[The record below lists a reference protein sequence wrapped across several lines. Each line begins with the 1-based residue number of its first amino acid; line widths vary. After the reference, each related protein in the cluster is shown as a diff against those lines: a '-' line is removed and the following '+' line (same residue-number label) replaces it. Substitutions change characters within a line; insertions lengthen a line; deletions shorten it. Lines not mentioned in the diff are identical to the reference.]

1 MAKNKKYWKTLLA
14 SSSDKKHAAQTGEDP
29 LEEGLKQL
37 TWFESSKLAVR
48 RGINKTYETFGE
60 EVGNSLT
67 AGVPALYLLGLLPF
81 AAINSYLTASAA
93 EGATQTSIIMSVIGR
108 SAFIITLFLA
118 LLMSTIYHLMKHGT
132 PHKRVMNKVNRSVAY
147 FAILG
152 AYTPICID
160 VLGTVSGAVLWSLEA
175 AMAVAGVLVT
185 ALAYHT
191 KVGKGFTYF
200 IYAAM
205 GWAIIFRIFE
215 FYRNVSLVCFWL
227 LMSGAIV
234 YTVGIFFA
242 PSKRRFKF
250 SHMVWHFFILAGV
263 VLHVLGFVYFFK

>member
-1 MAKNKKYWKTLLA
+1 MAKNNKFWKTLLA
-14 SSSDKKHAAQTGEDP
+14 GSDDNKHAAQTGQDP
-29 LEEGLKQL
+29 LEEGLKEL
-37 TWFESSKLAVR
+37 TWFESSKRAVQ
-48 RGINKTYETFGE
+48 RGLHKTYETFGE

-81 AAINSYLTASAA
+81 AAINSYNIASAEA
-93 EGATQTSIIMSVIGR
+93 GATQASVIMSVIGR
-108 SAFIITLFLA
+108 SAFIITLILS
-118 LLMSTIYHLMKHGT
+118 LLMSTIYHFMKHGT
-132 PHKRVMNKVNRSVAY
+132 PHKRIMNKVNRSVAY

-160 VLGTVSGAVLWSLEA
+160 ILGTVSGAVLWALEA
-175 AMAVAGVLVT
+175 AMAIAGVLVT

-191 KVGKGFTYF
+191 KVGKSFTYF

-205 GWAIIFRIFE
+205 GWAIIFRIVE
-215 FYRNVSLVCFWL
+215 FYKNTSLVCFWL
-227 LMSGAIV
+227 LLSGAIV

-250 SHMVWHFFILAGV
+250 SHMVWHFFVLAGV
-263 VLHVLGFVYFFK
+263 VLHVLGFVYFFG

>member
-29 LEEGLKQL
+29 LEEGLKDL
-37 TWFESSKLAVR
+37 TWFESSKQAVK
-48 RGINKTYETFGE
+48 RGLHKTYETFGE

-67 AGVPALYLLGLLPF
+67 AGIPALYLLGLLPF
-81 AAINSYLTASAA
+81 AAINAYIGASGA
-93 EGATQTSIIMSVIGR
+93 EGATQGSVVMTVIGK
-108 SAFIITLFLA
+108 SAFIITLILA
-118 LLMSTIYHLMKHGT
+118 LLMSTVYHLMKHGT
-132 PHKRVMNKVNRSVAY
+132 PHKRIMNKVNRSVAY

-152 AYTPICID
+152 AYTPICINL
-160 VLGTVSGAVLWSLEA
+160 LGTVSVAVIWALEA
-175 AMAVAGVLVT
+175 AMAIAGVLVT

-191 KVGKGFTYF
+191 KVGKAFTYF

-205 GWAIIFRIFE
+205 GWAIIFRIVE
-215 FYRNVSLVCFWL
+215 FYHNTSLVCFWL
-227 LMSGAIV
+227 LLSGAIV

-250 SHMVWHFFILAGV
+250 SHMVWHFFILAGL
-263 VLHVLGFVYFFK
+263 VLHVLGFVYFFG

>member
-37 TWFESSKLAVR
+37 TWFESSKQAVR

-60 EVGNSLT
+60 EVGNSIT
-67 AGVPALYLLGLLPF
+67 SGVAVLYLLGLLPF
-81 AAINSYLTASAA
+81 AAINTYLRVSGQDGASQAHVV
-93 EGATQTSIIMSVIGR
+93 MSVIAI
-108 SAFIITLFLA
+108 SAFIITLILA
-118 LLMSTIYHLMKHGT
+118 LLMSTVYHLMKHGT

-152 AYTPICID
+152 AYTPICIN
-160 VLGTVSGAVLWSLEA
+160 VLGPISGAVLWSLEA
-175 AMAVAGVLVT
+175 ACAVAGVLVT

-200 IYAAM
+200 IYALM
-205 GWAIIFRIFE
+205 GWGIIFRIIELFE
-215 FYRNVSLVCFWL
+215 NTSLVAFWL
-227 LMSGAIV
+227 FLSSAIV
-234 YTVGIFFA
+234 YTVGLF
-242 PSKRRFKF
+242 
-250 SHMVWHFFILAGV
+250 L
-263 VLHVLGFVYFFK
+263 VLSM

>member
-37 TWFESSKLAVR
+37 TWFESSKQAVR

-60 EVGNSLT
+60 EVGNSIT
-67 AGVPALYLLGLLPF
+67 SGVVVLYLLGLLPF
-81 AAINSYLTASAA
+81 AAINTYLRVTAENSASQA
-93 EGATQTSIIMSVIGR
+93 HVVMSVIAI
-108 SAFIITLFLA
+108 SAFIVTLILA
-118 LLMSTIYHLMKHGT
+118 LLMSTVYHLMKHGT

-152 AYTPICID
+152 AYTPICINI
-160 VLGTVSGAVLWSLEA
+160 LGPISGAVLWALEA
-175 AMAVAGVLVT
+175 ACAIAGVLVT

-200 IYAAM
+200 IYALM
-205 GWAIIFRIFE
+205 GWGIIFRIVE
-215 FYRNVSLVCFWL
+215 FYRNTSLVTFWL
-227 LMSGAIV
+227 LLSGAIV

-250 SHMVWHFFILAGV
+250 SHMVWHFFCIAGV

>member
-29 LEEGLKQL
+29 LEEGLKDL
-37 TWFESSKLAVR
+37 TWFESSKQAVK
-48 RGINKTYETFGE
+48 RGLHKTYETFGE

-67 AGVPALYLLGLLPF
+67 AGIPALYLLGLLPF
-81 AAINSYLTASAA
+81 AAINAYIGATAA
-93 EGATQTSIIMSVIGR
+93 EGATQGSVVMTVIGK
-108 SAFIITLFLA
+108 SAFIVTLILA
-118 LLMSTIYHLMKHGT
+118 LLMSTVYHLMKHGT
-132 PHKRVMNKVNRSVAY
+132 PHKRIMNKVNRSVAY

-152 AYTPICID
+152 AYTPICINL
-160 VLGTVSGAVLWSLEA
+160 LGTVSGAVLWALEA
-175 AMAVAGVLVT
+175 AMAIAGVLVT

-191 KVGKGFTYF
+191 KVGKAFTYF

-205 GWAIIFRIFE
+205 GWAIIFRIVE
-215 FYRNVSLVCFWL
+215 FYNNVSHLCFWL
-227 LMSGAIV
+227 LMSGAFV

-250 SHMVWHFFILAGV
+250 SHMVWHFFILAGL
-263 VLHVLGFVYFFK
+263 VLHVLGFVYFFG

>member
-1 MAKNKKYWKTLLA
+1 MAKNKRYWKTMLA
-14 SSSDKKHAAQTGEDP
+14 GSDDKKHAATTGEDP
-29 LEEGLKQL
+29 LEEGLKDL
-37 TWFESSKLAVR
+37 TWFESSKRAVK
-48 RGINKTYETFGE
+48 RGLHKTYETFGE
-60 EVGNSLT
+60 EVGNSIT
-67 AGVPALYLLGLLPF
+67 SGVPALYLLGLLPF
-81 AAINSYLTASAA
+81 AAINAYLGAIAV
-93 EGATQTSIIMSVIGR
+93 EGTTQAHVVMTVIAR

-118 LLMSTIYHLMKHGT
+118 LLMSTVYHLMKHGT

-152 AYTPICID
+152 AYTPICVNI
-160 VLGTVSGAVLWSLEA
+160 LGPISGSVLWALEA

-191 KVGKGFTYF
+191 KVGKAFTYF

-205 GWAIIFRIFE
+205 GWAIIFRIVE
-215 FYRNVSLVCFWL
+215 FYQNTSLVCFWL
-227 LMSGAIV
+227 LISGAIV

-250 SHMVWHFFILAGV
+250 SHMVWHFFCLAGV
-263 VLHVLGFVYFFK
+263 VLHVLGFIYFFG

>member
-37 TWFESSKLAVR
+37 TWFESSKQAVR

-60 EVGNSLT
+60 EVGNSVT
-67 AGVPALYLLGLLPF
+67 SGVAVLYLLGLLPF
-81 AAINSYLTASAA
+81 AAINTYLRVSAQDGASQAHVV
-93 EGATQTSIIMSVIGR
+93 MSVIAI
-108 SAFIITLFLA
+108 SAFLITLILA
-118 LLMSTIYHLMKHGT
+118 LLMSTVYHLMKHGT

-152 AYTPICID
+152 AYTPICIN
-160 VLGTVSGAVLWSLEA
+160 VLGTISGAVLWSLEA
-175 AMAVAGVLVT
+175 ACAVAGVLVT

-205 GWAIIFRIFE
+205 GWSIIFRIIE
-215 FYRNVSLVCFWL
+215 FYNNVSHLCFWL
-227 LMSGAIV
+227 LISGAIV
-234 YTVGIFFA
+234 
-242 PSKRRFKF
+242 
-250 SHMVWHFFILAGV
+250 
-263 VLHVLGFVYFFK
+263 

>member
-1 MAKNKKYWKTLLA
+1 MAKNKKYWDTMLTG
-14 SSSDKKHAAQTGEDP
+14 SDDKQHAMTTGEDP
-29 LEEGLKQL
+29 LETALKDL
-37 TWFESSKLAVR
+37 SWFESSKLAVK
-48 RGINKTYETFGE
+48 RGLNKTYETFGE
-60 EVGNSLT
+60 EVGNSVT

-81 AAINSYLTASAA
+81 AAISTYIKASAVQ
-93 EGATQTSIIMSVIGR
+93 GASQTSIVMSVIGT

-152 AYTPICID
+152 AYTPICIN
-160 VLGTVSGAVLWSLEA
+160 VLGPISGAVLWSLEA
-175 AMAVAGVLVT
+175 ALAVAGVLVT

-191 KVGKGFTYF
+191 KAGKGFTYF
-200 IYAAM
+200 IYALM
-205 GWAIIFRIFE
+205 GWGILFRIVE
-215 FYRNVSLVCFWL
+215 LYKNLSTICFWL
-227 LMSGAIV
+227 LLSGAIV

-242 PSKRRFKF
+242 PSSRRFKF

-263 VLHVLGFVYFFK
+263 VLHVLGFVYFFG

>member
-14 SSSDKKHAAQTGEDP
+14 GSDDKKHAATTGEDP
-29 LEEGLKQL
+29 LEEGLKEL
-37 TWFESSKLAVR
+37 TWFESSKRAVQ
-48 RGINKTYETFGE
+48 RGLHKTYETFGE

-81 AAINSYLTASAA
+81 AAINAYVGTSAEA
-93 EGATQTSIIMSVIGR
+93 GVSQAHVIMSVIGI
-108 SAFIITLFLA
+108 SAFIITLILA
-118 LLMSTIYHLMKHGT
+118 LLMSTVYHLMKHGT
-132 PHKRVMNKVNRSVAY
+132 PHKRIMNKVNRSVAY

-152 AYTPICID
+152 AYTPICIN
-160 VLGTVSGAVLWSLEA
+160 VLGPISGSVLWALEA
-175 AMAVAGVLVT
+175 LMAIAGVLVT

-200 IYAAM
+200 IYAVM
-205 GWAIIFRIFE
+205 GWSIIFRIIE
-215 FYRNVSLVCFWL
+215 FYNNVSHLCFWL
-227 LMSGAIV
+227 LISGAIV

-250 SHMVWHFFILAGV
+250 SHMVWHFFILAGL
-263 VLHVLGFVYFFK
+263 VLHVLGFVYFFG

>member
-14 SSSDKKHAAQTGEDP
+14 SSSDKKHAATTGEDP
-29 LEEGLKQL
+29 LEEGLKEL
-37 TWFESSKLAVR
+37 TWFESSKQADK
-48 RGINKTYETFGE
+48 RGLHKTYETFGE

-81 AAINSYLTASAA
+81 AAITAYQTASAA
-93 EGATQTSIIMSVIGR
+93 EGASQGMVVMTVIGR
-108 SAFIITLFLA
+108 SAFIITLILA
-118 LLMSTIYHLMKHGT
+118 LLMSTIYHFMKHGT
-132 PHKRVMNKVNRSVAY
+132 PHKRIMNKVNRSVAY

-152 AYTPICID
+152 AYTPICINL
-160 VLGTVSGAVLWSLEA
+160 LGTVSGAVLWALEA

-191 KVGKGFTYF
+191 KVGKAFTYF

-205 GWAIIFRIFE
+205 GWAIIFRIVE
-215 FYRNVSLVCFWL
+215 FYQNTTTLCFWL
-227 LMSGAIV
+227 LLSGAIV

-250 SHMVWHFFILAGV
+250 SHMVWHFFILAGL
-263 VLHVLGFVYFFK
+263 VLHVLGFVYFFG